1 MLKTTGAPSS
11 GKRSPAAKEHRV
23 AERYGLR
30 TTVLYTPSSSTE
42 RRKSVCNATTI
53 NASNSGMC
61 IQTKGALL
69 PHQIIRLEI
78 PTPKGQT
85 TSPTLAEV
93 CWVTKAAGVHQAG
106 VRFLL

>member
-1 MLKTTGAPSS
+1 MSKTTNAPS
-11 GKRSPAAKEHRV
+11 GGGRDPAAKEQRV
-23 AERYGLR
+23 AERYGLK
-30 TTVLYTPSSSTE
+30 TTVIYTPPSGTT
-42 RRKSVCNATTI
+42 RRKPGCNATTI

-61 IQTKGALL
+61 IQTKGALQ
-69 PHQIIRLEI
+69 PAQIIRLEI